1 MLLLRREMVKNK
13 LEVVAEVMLCGLE
26 TWGGSNALAG
36 RAAFERRGSQGG
48 SASWLAYEG
57 AG

>member
-1 MLLLRREMVKNK
+1 MLLLRREMAKNK

-48 SASWLAYEG
+48 SASWLAYE
-57 AG
+57 